1 MPEVTLSYKN
11 SCHNR
16 YTKTKHAEFTAEYGR
31 IGNKL
36 TDLQLGM
43 DIKHDIHEMFS
54 VDGEVATEIKLN
66 SDRDAF
72 TGYIPYI
79 DAYAYDKG
87 DERTVNP
94 YTVAGLNINVTQNST
109 ICPVSVGN
117 KRTTI

>member
-43 DIKHDIHEMFS
+43 DIKQALLQIVGGD
-54 VDGEVATEIKLN
+54 KLI
-66 SDRDAF
+66 
-72 TGYIPYI
+72 IPF
-79 DAYAYDKG
+79 
-87 DERTVNP
+87 
-94 YTVAGLNINVTQNST
+94 
-109 ICPVSVGN
+109 C
-117 KRTTI
+117 